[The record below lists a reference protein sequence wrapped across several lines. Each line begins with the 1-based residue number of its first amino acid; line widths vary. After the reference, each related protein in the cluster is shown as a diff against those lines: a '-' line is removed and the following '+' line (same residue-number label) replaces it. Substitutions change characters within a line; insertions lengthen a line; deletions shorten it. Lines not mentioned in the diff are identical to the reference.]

1 MKKVA
6 GRLAFFWVLAGFV
19 GLGAL
24 LGFSGKNRS
33 EKEGKTALQRAEIRK
48 EPFGQTADGT
58 PVSLFTLDNKNGMV
72 VKITN
77 YGGTITSMVVPDKN
91 RQPGDVVL
99 GFDALKSYL
108 SGQPYLGA
116 LLGRYGSFISHGR
129 FSIDGKEYKLA
140 TNAGTN
146 HLHGGTAGFDKKVW
160 QAKEIQS
167 GKEVGLQ
174 LSYQSPDGEEGFPG
188 QLDANVTFTL
198 TARNELRI
206 DYEARTDK
214 KTHVNLTHHN
224 YFDLS
229 AGKSATIR
237 QHEVR
242 IDGNR
247 YVVMDSKMVPT
258 GELQAVKN
266 TALDFTKLTAIGA
279 RLDQLPGAY
288 DHNFVLNHPND
299 GKLWLAATVFE
310 PLSGRFLEVSTT
322 EPGLELAT
330 ANWLNGKL
338 KGKEN
343 RTYTSQAGF
352 LLYPQHLPDSPNQPS
367 FPSTLLEPGKVY
379 RQTTVY
385 RFSTKKRI
393 NRGRETNELSRK
405 RRGKTSEVKS
415 IFPSYA
421 PFPLLFQFFLDFNVY
436 VFTGSDHRNGFALA
450 QF

>member
-1 MKKVA
+1 MKKGM
-6 GRLAFFWVLAGFV
+6 GRLAFFGLLAGFV
-19 GLGAL
+19 SLAGLV
-24 LGFSGKNRS
+24 GFSGKNRA
-33 EKEGKTALQRAEIRK
+33 EKARKTAPQGAEIRK
-48 EPFGQTADGT
+48 EAFGQTADGT
-58 PVSLFTLDNKNGMV
+58 PVFLFTLDNKKGMV

-77 YGGTITSMVVPDKN
+77 FGGTITSIVVPDKN

-99 GFDALKSYL
+99 GFGNLAGYR

-146 HLHGGTAGFDKKVW
+146 HLHGGTTGFDKKVW
-160 QAKEIQS
+160 QAREIQS
-167 GKEVGLQ
+167 GPEAGLQ

-188 QLDANVTFTL
+188 QLDATVTFTL
-198 TARNELRI
+198 SARNELRI

-214 KTHVNLTHHN
+214 KTPVNLTHHN

-229 AGKSATIR
+229 AGQSATIR

-242 IDGNR
+242 IDANR
-247 YVVMDSKMVPT
+247 YVVMNSKMVPT
-258 GELQAVKN
+258 GELRAVNN
-266 TALDFTKLTAIGA
+266 TALDFRKPTAIGA

-288 DHNFVLNHPND
+288 DHNFILNHPDD
-299 GKLWLAATVFE
+299 GKLRLAATVFE
-310 PLSGRFLEVSTT
+310 PNSGRFLEVSTT

-338 KGKEN
+338 NGKQN
-343 RTYTSQAGF
+343 RSYASQAGF

-385 RFSTKKRI
+385 RFSAKK
-393 NRGRETNELSRK
+393 S
-405 RRGKTSEVKS
+405 
-415 IFPSYA
+415 
-421 PFPLLFQFFLDFNVY
+421 
-436 VFTGSDHRNGFALA
+436 
-450 QF
+450 

>member
-1 MKKVA
+1 MKKQA
-6 GRLAFFWVLAGFV
+6 GRSVFLGTLVGFASLV
-19 GLGAL
+19 GL
-24 LGFSGKNRS
+24 LGFAGKNRV
-33 EKEGKTALQRAEIRK
+33 EKDGETAPQRAEIRK
-48 EPFGQTADGT
+48 ERFGQTADGT
-58 PVSLFTLDNKNGMV
+58 PVDLFTLDNKNGMV

-77 YGGTITSMVVPDKN
+77 FGATITSIAVPDKN

-99 GFDALKSYL
+99 GFDNLTNYL

-116 LLGRYGSFISHGR
+116 LLGRYGSFIGHGR
-129 FSIDGKEYKLA
+129 FSIDGKAYQLA

-146 HLHGGTAGFDKKVW
+146 HLHGGKVGFDKKVW
-160 QAKEIQS
+160 QAQEIRS
-167 GKEVGLQ
+167 GQHIGLRM
-174 LSYQSPDGEEGFPG
+174 SYRSPDGEEGFPG
-188 QLDANVTFTL
+188 QLDASVTFTL
-198 TARNELRI
+198 NARNELRI
-206 DYEARTDK
+206 DYGARTDQ

-229 AGKSATIR
+229 AGQASTIR

-242 IDGNR
+242 IDADR

-258 GELQAVKN
+258 GELRTVKN
-266 TALDFTKLTAIGA
+266 TALDFTKPTAIGA

-288 DHNFVLNHPND
+288 DHNFVLNRPDD
-299 GKLWLAATVFE
+299 GKLRLAATVWE
-310 PLSGRFLEVSTT
+310 PVSGRLLEVSTT

-343 RTYTSQAGF
+343 RAYASQAGF

-385 RFSTKKRI
+385 RFSVK
-393 NRGRETNELSRK
+393 N
-405 RRGKTSEVKS
+405 GK
-415 IFPSYA
+415 
-421 PFPLLFQFFLDFNVY
+421 
-436 VFTGSDHRNGFALA
+436 
-450 QF
+450 